1 MVVGTSD
8 IPVSLQVRSDIAG
21 WGARGLAW
29 LILATVVLGAGGLG
43 SSAARYGIT
52 AAIYVLAGLSLN
64 MILGYTGQLSL
75 GQQGLVGV
83 GALFAAYLSKAHGL
97 AFVPAVVAG
106 SIAGAALALLIGFVA
121 LRIRGLYLALVT
133 LVIGVTLQAS
143 LFEVPALTGGG
154 AGESANRPAFLLSN
168 DRYYYV
174 CVAVCVLA
182 LYLDVRLT
190 RSKVGR
196 AFAAI
201 KEDDRVAAAYG
212 VNVVGYK
219 LLAFVISGALAG
231 VAGGLFAFATQ
242 QFNGNDFSFQLA
254 LTFVLMTVVG
264 GAGSRAG
271 VALGSVLFAL
281 LHTVVAQF
289 GPFKDFAALFPATVT
304 ANILQF
310 GPDLIGVLLLLL
322 TIAFNPGGL
331 AQQLEP
337 LGRWMTGGPA
347 RIHLAPLEESLVDKE
362 ADPVRT

>member
-1 MVVGTSD
+1 MAVATSEIPATLRFPVG
-8 IPVSLQVRSDIAG
+8 IAG
-21 WGARGLAW
+21 WGVRGLAW
-29 LILATVVLGAGGLG
+29 AALAVVVIGVGGLG
-43 SSAARYGIT
+43 SGVARSGIT
-52 AAIYVLAGLSLN
+52 AAIYVLVGLSLN
-64 MILGYTGQLSL
+64 VILGYTGQLSL
-75 GQQGLVGV
+75 GQQGLVGA
-83 GALFAAYLSKAHGL
+83 GALFAAYVSKAHGL
-97 AFVPAVVAG
+97 GFVPAVVVG
-106 SIAGAALALLIGFVA
+106 TVAGAMFALLIGFVA

-154 AGESANRPAFLLSN
+154 AGEPANRPAFLLSN
-168 DRYYYV
+168 GRYYYV

-196 AFAAI
+196 ALAAI
-201 KEDDRVAAAYG
+201 KEDERVAAAYG

-231 VAGGLFAFATQ
+231 LAGALFAFATQ

-271 VALGSVLFAL
+271 VAVGSVLFSL
-281 LHTVVAQF
+281 LHSMVAQF
-289 GPFKDFAALFPATVT
+289 GPFKDFAGLFPANVT

-347 RIHLAPLEESLVDKE
+347 RIHRGLPNGAHSVRE
-362 ADPVRT
+362 ADPVRP